1 MNIHYLKKR
10 KLKNISEA
18 LQFEDKS
25 TVNLTH
31 RSPISSFNSVS
42 VQPANKD
49 LRL

>member
-1 MNIHYLKKR
+1 MNIHCLKKR

-18 LQFEDKS
+18 LQFEDKG

-31 RSPISSFNSVS
+31 RSPISSFNSFS